1 MVYSYFLATSTAS
14 SMRRLAGSSSSSI
27 GVFVEA
33 FAVQTHTLQRGTL
46 RNECS
51 SSFSTNHHSFKE
63 RSLVSS
69 SATVM
74 SMSSASPSATT
85 TKTKSN
91 QQIIIPRPKKVPP
104 PSSGATTLLVD
115 NPPPLLNLHT
125 ITQEEIQELVVSWG
139 YPKFRGKQIYG
150 WIREKGVTNPNEMI
164 NLPKA
169 LRQTIVQ
176 FTSRNR
182 LDGTGNDDQ
191 DGPRDPD
198 CGGGALQLAYE
209 AISKDGTRK
218 RAYELRDGQ
227 LIESVLMGPYK
238 DGRYTACISSQA
250 GCAMGCVF
258 CATGQMGFARQ
269 LSSDEIFEQVS
280 RFASDLKRENDA
292 SKRLSNIV
300 FMGMGEPLANYR
312 NVVNAVNRINSELGI
327 GARKITVSTVGVV
340 PSIKR
345 LYSEN
350 TEMPQVRLAVSLH
363 CANDEERTKL
373 LPANARYGGLSE
385 LMTTLRE
392 YIDTTG
398 RRVTLEWAL
407 ISHQNDGLDTARQL
421 GNLVRKHKLRRD
433 MVHVNVI
440 PLNPTEGFEG
450 AKPSSAKRVNAFCDC
465 LKNDFGIAATP
476 RVRRGIDIDAGC
488 GQLKAKVQ
496 KKEEQRKRKER
507 ELLPGEQPKMEE
519 AGLSDFI
526 PEQQPPPITGVYHDD
541 GDDDDDDDNDDDSDD
556 ADKVETKS
564 SQSQHPPIETQP
576 QIVEFTLAENA
587 VDFELDEFENPEY
600 GSDSQDMSEALRLVS
615 LVEQG
620 VFASSSP
627 SVTTKAVTSR
637 PKKALAND
645 ETMPIKGPTTSIVD
659 EDAVRKAKKQRKK
672 LLRNLKQIKKLKQL
686 HANGEIVAYSR
697 EQLDK
702 IAREEAWMNEV
713 EDLEHNLK
721 S

>member
-1 MVYSYFLATSTAS
+1 
-14 SMRRLAGSSSSSI
+14 
-27 GVFVEA
+27 
-33 FAVQTHTLQRGTL
+33 
-46 RNECS
+46 
-51 SSFSTNHHSFKE
+51 
-63 RSLVSS
+63 
-69 SATVM
+69 
-74 SMSSASPSATT
+74 
-85 TKTKSN
+85 
-91 QQIIIPRPKKVPP
+91 
-104 PSSGATTLLVD
+104 LVD

-125 ITQEEIQELVVSWG
+125 ISQIELEELVISWG

-150 WIREKGVTNPNEMI
+150 WIREKGVTNPNEMN

-169 LRQTIVQ
+169 LRATIVQ
-176 FTSRNR
+176 FTSRNTNTPNS
-182 LDGTGNDDQ
+182 DGTL
-191 DGPRDPD
+191 DPD
-198 CGGGALQLAYE
+198 ATPHDPDAGGGALSLAFE

-280 RFASDLKRENDA
+280 RFASELKRENDA

-312 NVVNAVNRINSELGI
+312 NVVDAVNRINTELGI

-340 PSIKR
+340 PSIKK
-345 LYSEN
+345 LFAEN

-363 CANDEERTKL
+363 CADDDERTKL

-385 LMTTLRE
+385 LMTTLKD

-407 ISHQNDGLDTARQL
+407 ISHQNDGIDTARQL
-421 GNLVRKHKLRRD
+421 GQLVRKYKLRKD
-433 MVHVNVI
+433 MIHVNVI
-440 PLNPTEGFEG
+440 PLNPTDGFEG
-450 AKPSSAKRVNAFCDC
+450 AKPSNVKRVNAFCDC

-496 KKEEQRKRKER
+496 KKEQQKKRKEK
-507 ELLPGEQPKMEE
+507 EGQQQLLEEQQKPEE
-519 AGLSDFI
+519 ASLSDFI
-526 PEQQPPPITGVYHDD
+526 PEPQPQSQIIGVY
-541 GDDDDDDDNDDDSDD
+541 DDDDDDDDDMDEE
-556 ADKVETKS
+556 KVLATNMSE
-564 SQSQHPPIETQP
+564 QQQQQP
-576 QIVEFTLAENA
+576 QELVEFTLADDA
-587 VDFELDEFENPEY
+587 VDFEFDEFEDPEY
-600 GSDSQDMSEALRLVS
+600 ESDSQDMSEALRLVS

-620 VFASSSP
+620 SFVSSSP
-627 SVTTKAVTSR
+627 TTK
-637 PKKALAND
+637 PLKKSPQLLSQPPAAAAAAAQD
-645 ETMPIKGPTTSIVD
+645 DDDDDDDDKPIKGPTTTIVD
-659 EDAVRKAKKQRKK
+659 EDAVRKAKKKRKK
-672 LLRNLKQIKKLKQL
+672 LLRNLKQIKKLKVL
-686 HANGEIVAYSR
+686 NSNGEIGTLSR

-702 IAREEAWMNEV
+702 IAKEEMWRNEV